1 MSNFS
6 LFQITYNIII
16 IIIIIS
22 EFKNL
27 SQITFFLLL
36 EHKIEQYT

>member
-6 LFQITYNIII
+6 LFQITYNII